1 MATRDR
7 KIDREI
13 ATSVRLA
20 QRLPLHK
27 LTVPEIQRQLAPR
40 RERTVAV
47 CLYVP
52 PPYQQRPLK

>member
-1 MATRDR
+1 MTARDR

-13 ATSVRLA
+13 EETTRLIA
-20 QRLPLHK
+20 WGRMRLP
-27 LTVPEIQRQLAPR
+27 R
-40 RERTVAV
+40 RDDRVRDEPPVKV

>member
-1 MATRDR
+1 MTRRDR

-13 ATSVRLA
+13 EVSVRLA
-20 QRLPLHK
+20 RLSLRK
-27 LTVPEIQRQLAPR
+27 LTVPAIDRRLAPR

>member
-1 MATRDR
+1 MTRRDR

-13 ATSVRLA
+13 EVSVRLA
-20 QRLPLHK
+20 RLCLRK
-27 LTVPEIQRQLAPR
+27 LTVPAIDRRLAPR

-52 PPYQQRPLK
+52 PRYQQRPLK